1 MTRATISAEIQQDV
15 YMFYTNR
22 TRKKHNTYF
31 EVYDDGGNKYTE
43 ALYEVSQHVYEGCAD
58 VDVLSVMGVRVS
70 VRGRALHIRVWP
82 LLL

>member
-31 EVYDDGGNKYTE
+31 EVYDDSGNKYTE
-43 ALYEVSQHVYEGCAD
+43 ALYEVSQHVYEGCAY
-58 VDVLSVMGVRVS
+58 VDVLSVMGVRVR
-70 VRGRALHIRVWP
+70 VRGRALHIRV
-82 LLL
+82 

>member
-1 MTRATISAEIQQDV
+1 MNRATISAEIQQDV

-70 VRGRALHIRVWP
+70 VRGRALHIRV
-82 LLL
+82 

>member
-1 MTRATISAEIQQDV
+1 MNRATISAEIQQDV

-58 VDVLSVMGVRVS
+58 VDVLSVMGVRVR
-70 VRGRALHIRVWP
+70 VRGRALHIRV
-82 LLL
+82 